1 MKFSIKDFFSK
12 FDKIR
17 RKKRIWSHLLK
28 TSLMENFIFCAVN
41 IVVRVPADLYLGPFE
56 TTTITLFFSKI
67 VTAFCNKV
75 LSHRFGWVLNMPKC
89 PKLYHLP

>member
-41 IVVRVPADLYLGPFE
+41 IVVRVPAEVYLGPFE
-56 TTTITLFFSKI
+56 TTTITLFF
-67 VTAFCNKV
+67 FCKNSYGFLQQRSITQV
-75 LSHRFGWVLNMPKC
+75 WLGPK
-89 PKLYHLP
+89 YA